1 MVTKNIITKQ
11 NYFIIYKYSKMKT
24 IGRVSILLFLIVLLV
39 IISSIQK
46 IQENF
51 TTEEF
56 IREGEILDEANQ
68 KILNLS
74 DEEVSNLMLSS
85 NITS

>member
-1 MVTKNIITKQ
+1 
-11 NYFIIYKYSKMKT
+11 MKT

-46 IQENF
+46 VQENF

-56 IREGEILDEANQ
+56 IKEGEMLDEVNQ
-68 KILNLS
+68 KIFNLS

-85 NITS
+85 NSTS

>member
-1 MVTKNIITKQ
+1 
-11 NYFIIYKYSKMKT
+11 MKT

-56 IREGEILDEANQ
+56 IKEAELLNVVNE
-68 KILNLS
+68 KTLNLPKK
-74 DEEVSNLMLSS
+74 EIGNLMLSS
-85 NITS
+85 NRTL

>member
-1 MVTKNIITKQ
+1 
-11 NYFIIYKYSKMKT
+11 MKT
-24 IGRVSILLFLIVLLV
+24 IGRVTILLFLIVLLV

-56 IREGEILDEANQ
+56 IKEAELLNVVNE
-68 KILNLS
+68 KILNLPKK
-74 DEEVSNLMLSS
+74 EIGNLMLSS
-85 NITS
+85 NRTS

>member
-1 MVTKNIITKQ
+1 
-11 NYFIIYKYSKMKT
+11 MKT

-39 IISSIQK
+39 IISSVQK

-56 IREGEILDEANQ
+56 IREAEVLDEVNQ

-74 DEEVSNLMLSS
+74 GEEVSNLMLSS
-85 NITS
+85 NSTT

>member
-1 MVTKNIITKQ
+1 
-11 NYFIIYKYSKMKT
+11 MKI

-56 IREGEILDEANQ
+56 IKEAEILDETNK

-74 DEEVSNLMLSS
+74 REEISNLMLSS
-85 NITS
+85 NRTS

>member
-1 MVTKNIITKQ
+1 
-11 NYFIIYKYSKMKT
+11 MKT

-56 IREGEILDEANQ
+56 IREAEVLDEVNQ

-74 DEEVSNLMLSS
+74 GEEVSNLMLSS
-85 NITS
+85 NSTT